1 MALEVDWRVHTE
13 NGLQVRQSVVSPL
26 TGDSSLQF
34 YTDATLQDSPETLP
48 FRKSGSVC
56 LRLDRYPTRGFANG
70 RIQTLIRRASADQA
84 TGWSGIFCMC
94 SRENTGTRLTAA
106 EQMYQVTDK
115 DGTLRILRFWDTIPT
130 TVATFATPLPVN
142 ATRAFEVEWNLSGT
156 GDEAVLSLVV
166 RLGTALDF
174 SNLAIVGTYTD
185 ATPLTTPRSEGLFAQ
200 TIAGDDS
207 LDYKYDDTKVILYRK
222 F

>member
-1 MALEVDWRVHTE
+1 MALETDWRTHTE
-13 NGLQVRQSVVSPL
+13 NGMQVRQSALSPL
-26 TGDSSLQF
+26 KDASSLQF
-34 YTDATLQDSPETLP
+34 YTDASLQDSPETVV

-56 LRLDRYPTRGFANG
+56 LRGDRYPDRGFANG
-70 RIQTLIRRASADQA
+70 RIQTLIHRASSDQA

-94 SRENTGTRLTAA
+94 NQENIGSRLTAA
-106 EQMYQVTDK
+106 EQMYQVTDRE
-115 DGTLRILRFWDTIPT
+115 GTLRVVRFWNTIPT
-130 TVATFATPLPVN
+130 TVATFAATFPLN

-156 GDEAVLSLVV
+156 GEAAVLSLIV

-174 SNLAIVGTYTD
+174 SNLAVIGTYTD
-185 ATPLTTPRSEGLFAQ
+185 ANPLTTPRSEGLFAQ

-207 LDYKYDDTKVILYRK
+207 VDYTYDDTKVIVYRK